1 MHLTDD
7 FLGYTFG
14 ENTFIKNTL
23 SVLNNIFIQNF
34 F

>member
-7 FLGYTFG
+7 FLGYTIE

-23 SVLNNIFIQNF
+23 SVLNNIFIQN
-34 F
+34 